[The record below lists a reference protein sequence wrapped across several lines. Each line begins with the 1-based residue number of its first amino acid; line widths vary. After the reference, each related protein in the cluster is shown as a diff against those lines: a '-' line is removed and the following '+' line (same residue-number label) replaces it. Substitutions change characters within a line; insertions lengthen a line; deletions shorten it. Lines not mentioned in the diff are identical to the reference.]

1 MSRKL
6 IEICK
11 YIEVHDEEENL
22 KQSVGVL
29 LFVDKHK
36 DGAKMDVVSNHLP
49 GNCSNRNFF
58 SKISCYW
65 KQGGNLPRA
74 IWGTFHLLRQPRH
87 VVQSRYSPLIDVQ
100 WVSHE
105 MKMLY
110 EMSSTLSDSRI
121 RTHHAPSAN
130 LNFNRFYEN
139 PPEKDSWDWAQRIR
153 GFRKTILYLASAS
166 IALGKVAENMTVCRS
181 GRQLSS
187 TRITLIGQL
196 AISPENI
203 LWIPTRT
210 WGSKPISNILSASSR
225 IIMVIRRRLVT

>member
-58 SKISCYW
+58 SEISCYW

-110 EMSSTLSDSRI
+110 EMSSTLSDSKI

-130 LNFNRFYEN
+130 LNFNRFNEN
-139 PPEKDSWDWAQRIR
+139 PPEK
-153 GFRKTILYLASAS
+153 
-166 IALGKVAENMTVCRS
+166 
-181 GRQLSS
+181 RQLRLSS
-187 TRITLIGQL
+187 KNLERQIFTSQVLPSPWGKLRRTWRSVGQVGNCL
-196 AISPENI
+196 ARASPWLDVAISPENI
-203 LWIPTRT
+203 LWIATRT